1 MSTVFGFRR
10 SATTARRLLSVF
22 IAWSAAALP
31 LVAQDSNPATK
42 PSPTPPGA
50 AEILTLHAIGYTPEE
65 FRKLF
70 ATNGEPTLTAE
81 EIARLEHA
89 GVPAATVDSLK
100 ATAAKHAKKSVSFD
114 ELLTL
119 VKAGVG
125 EAELLAVVNGAAGP
139 IADSEQLLLLVR
151 AGAST
156 TVIRAVRAK
165 SAATPGA
172 ETRPATEAGPPPS
185 LDDLPRLVQRG
196 FAPETLIRRIEGST
210 QYYDVD
216 AVKLVELTRQGVPTD
231 VLKAVWARR
240 RPTDD
245 ASGAAADMAGNV
257 KKRLPDA
264 GHAADER
271 TADGERTAG
280 AALKGVAASSET
292 GASRPVEDTGPP
304 KLVLHDDPPLGC
316 ALLSPAGFEV
326 RSDANNGN
334 TVTSFV
340 QGAPAESDGLAEA
353 ELAVYTF
360 RSNNPE
366 RLIEANLGPIGD
378 IFLSRLTAS
387 YATRKIRV
395 TFGTQEPRRLAGR
408 AAMRVP
414 MAAAAGDGTTHVG
427 ELWWTF
433 VGERTFILLSAS
445 RSDLVPRYGESLS
458 KCLRSFAAI
467 EKKTRPA
474 GGEDRAMRATAAAST
489 WMDAVKNRD
498 FALYD
503 ALHAAPSRDQARLTR
518 FSEFCDQVDDPNL
531 RLVLGP
537 VDTFKEGAISEF
549 RLLGEGKA
557 RPVVVRWKKQG
568 DEFVIAE

>member
-1 MSTVFGFRR
+1 MSTVHSLDFRR
-10 SATTARRLLSVF
+10 AATSGGRLLAV
-22 IAWSAAALP
+22 IVA
-31 LVAQDSNPATK
+31 LVAVVRPLSAQDAGVATK
-42 PSPTPPGA
+42 PTTTPPGA

-70 ATNGEPTLTAE
+70 ATNGEPTLKAE
-81 EIARLEHA
+81 EIARLEQA
-89 GVPAATVDSLK
+89 GVPPVVVDSLK

-114 ELLTL
+114 ELMTL

-125 EAELLAVVNGAAGP
+125 EAELMAVVNGASGP

-165 SAATPGA
+165 SVVMPGA
-172 ETRPATEAGPPPS
+172 ETRRTTEAGPPPA

-196 FAPETLIRRIEGST
+196 FAPETLIRRIEECT
-210 QYYDVD
+210 AFYDVD

-240 RPTDD
+240 RPSDDGASPDTAGTAAVRRTDLVN
-245 ASGAAADMAGNV
+245 A
-257 KKRLPDA
+257 PE
-264 GHAADER
+264 ER

-280 AALKGVAASSET
+280 AALKVGTVEAANA
-292 GASRPVEDTGPP
+292 ASRPVAENGPP
-304 KLVLHDDPPLGC
+304 KLVLHDNPPLGC
-316 ALLSPAGFEV
+316 ALLSPEGFEI

-340 QGAPAESDGLAEA
+340 YGAPAETDGLAEA

-395 TFGTQEPRRLAGR
+395 TFGSQEPRRLAGR

-414 MAAAAGDGTTHVG
+414 LAAAAGDGTTHVG

-433 VGERTFILLSAS
+433 VGERTFILLSAA
-445 RSDLVPRYGESLS
+445 RSDLVPRYGETLA
-458 KCLRSFAAI
+458 KCLRSFTAI

-489 WMDAVKNRD
+489 WMEAVKNRD

-503 ALHAAPSRDQARLTR
+503 ALHAAPSRDQTRLAR
-518 FSEFCDQVDDPNL
+518 FSDFCDQVDDPNL

-557 RPVVVRWKKQG
+557 RPVAVRWKKQG